1 MSGIL
6 PIISP
11 MKNIFVATGKL
22 SNNQVITNENPST
35 PTAAPIPKKMMNLIF
50 FLIAD
55 SFNVSTS
62 TTLSYTPKTTIIVP
76 PLTPGITFATPNTI
90 PYTMLRR

>member
-6 PIISP
+6 PMISP
-11 MKNIFVATGKL
+11 IKNIFVATGKL
-22 SNNQVITNENPST
+22 SNSHVITNEKPSIPIT
-35 PTAAPIPKKMMNLIF
+35 APIPKKTINLMF

-55 SFNVSTS
+55 NFNVSTS

-90 PYTMLRR
+90 P